1 LALTTSLLTCHND
14 YIGGKEA
21 PEIHPQSLFIMDR
34 ATTIRNF
41 IQASGS
47 TIISV
52 EFVKKNGEKR
62 KIQFNPLDRQEIVG
76 GSPSTTNPDIIRVR
90 DFKIARDQGQ
100 GAWRSFD
107 VNRVL
112 SITSNG
118 QHFQF

>member
-1 LALTTSLLTCHND
+1 
-14 YIGGKEA
+14 
-21 PEIHPQSLFIMDR
+21 MDR

-41 IQASGS
+41 IQNSGS

-52 EFVKKNGEKR
+52 EFVKKNGELR
-62 KIQFNPLDRQEIVG
+62 KIQFNPMDRQELVG
-76 GSPSTTNPDIIRVR
+76 GSPSTSNPDIIRVR
-90 DFKIARDQGQ
+90 DFKIAKDHGA

-118 QHFQF
+118 QKFDF